1 MFSKTALLSN
11 SVTIDTH
18 HRITT
23 DFSDRDLF
31 FQTLDAWEKQAT
43 GSFSELAVLRI
54 KDAYNRKSEALDLRH
69 LALTDLPKLS
79 DLTELRT
86 LYLDKNLLK
95 KPGVLS
101 QLNQQKNLVFLSFN
115 SDPLLTQ
122 TALIEP
128 FSDEEGCHAYYNEAL
143 ILKRHLLG
151 HQANASDKQ
160 KNNKIAKVDDY
171 FPAQQESIAIHQQQA
186 QQQNEL
192 AISQPRKPRD
202 SIANYRDA
210 ISLINDSNAHRQSI
224 MTKLTHVFD
233 QLAKLELYRNNR
245 VGFESHLP
253 EKAVMGIRK
262 FRELRDNNI
271 EKLDEENLKKKID
284 IEDKAL
290 MAKGV
295 SISIKPRIEAF
306 CGEHAYLAMDLL
318 NKEGIP
324 FNQMVVISADAKVAT
339 FTEIKEQLSAKDK
352 AVISAKRKAG
362 IGTPIKAKIETHS
375 IDHVFLLYSDQP
387 IDQNKPL
394 SEHYQQTLIIIDP
407 WASKKIVELP
417 ITQSAAELDTIIRN
431 YFDQVMREVDE
442 KYRSKRTIAYQY
454 DTPISEF

>member
-1 MFSKTALLSN
+1 MFSKTAVLSN
-11 SVTIDTH
+11 SVPIDTH

-23 DFSDRDLF
+23 DLSDRDLY

-43 GSFSELAVLRI
+43 GPFSELAILRI
-54 KDAYNRKSEALDLRH
+54 KDAYDRKSEALDLRH
-69 LALTDLPKLS
+69 LVLTDLPKLS
-79 DLTELRT
+79 DLTELKT
-86 LYLDKNLLK
+86 LYLDKSLLK
-95 KPGVLS
+95 KPGVLN

-122 TALIEP
+122 TAFIER

-143 ILKRHLLG
+143 ILKRRLTD
-151 HQANASDKQ
+151 HQANAAD
-160 KNNKIAKVDDY
+160 NKTAKVDHY
-171 FPAQQESIAIHQQQA
+171 FPSQQKPISIDQQQT
-186 QQQNEL
+186 QQQNES
-192 AISQPRKPRD
+192 AINQPRKQRD

-210 ISLINDSNAHRQSI
+210 ISLINDSDTKRQSI

-262 FRELRDNNI
+262 FRNLRDNNI
-271 EKLDEENLKKKID
+271 TKLDVESIKKGID

-306 CGEHAYLAMDLL
+306 CGEHAYLTMDLL

-324 FNQMVVISADAKVAT
+324 FNQMVVISANAKVAA
-339 FTEIKEQLSAKDK
+339 FTKIKEQLSAKDK
-352 AVISAKRKAG
+352 AVILAKSKAG
-362 IGTPIKAKIETHS
+362 IGTPIKAKIETQS

-417 ITQSAAELDTIIRN
+417 IAQSAEELDSIVTN

>member
-43 GSFSELAVLRI
+43 GSFSELAILRI
-54 KDAYNRKSEALDLRH
+54 KNAYDRKSEALDLRH

-79 DLTELRT
+79 DLTDLKT
-86 LYLDKNLLK
+86 LYLDKSLLK
-95 KPGVLS
+95 KPSVLS
-101 QLNQQKNLVFLSFN
+101 QLNQQKNLIFLSFN

-128 FSDEEGCHAYYNEAL
+128 FSDEEEYHPYHNEAL
-143 ILKRHLLG
+143 ILKRRLLD
-151 HQANASDKQ
+151 HQANASGGQ
-160 KNNKIAKVDDY
+160 GNNKIAKVDNY
-171 FPAQQESIAIHQQQA
+171 LPAQQESIAIH

-210 ISLINDSNAHRQSI
+210 ISLVNDSDPHRQSI

-262 FRELRDNNI
+262 FRELRDKNI

-324 FNQMVVISADAKVAT
+324 FNQMVVISADARVAA

-454 DTPISEF
+454 DVPISEF